1 MGLLKLDLPRVQ
13 ALSVRTLGRSALRRS
28 LREILCIDFQGLKV
42 RHPGPRMFS
51 PRQPSLVAAS
61 GSQLVRKKTVLADA
75 CKIFCLILRSQDD
88 AAAQQVGP
96 DKKAAKAKQDRAAA
110 AADRAAAR
118 EVAAEEA
125 KRRAELEL
133 LLMDEDSLRQPAPQQ
148 PGERPR
154 YWCSA
159 SRPASR
165 LPSPAAQNA
174 RFVINYLWCSTKE
187 RVPAEFARPR
197 CSA

>member
-1 MGLLKLDLPRVQ
+1 
-13 ALSVRTLGRSALRRS
+13 
-28 LREILCIDFQGLKV
+28 
-42 RHPGPRMFS
+42 MFS
-51 PRQPSLVAAS
+51 PRQLSLVAAS
-61 GSQLVRKKTVLADA
+61 GSQLVRKKTVLADV
-75 CKIFCLILRSQDD
+75 CKIFCLIVRSQDD

-96 DKKAAKAKQDRAAA
+96 VKKAAKAKQDRAAA

-133 LLMDEDSLRQPAPQQ
+133 LLMDEDSLRQPAPLQ
-148 PGERPR
+148 PGEHPR

-165 LPSPAAQNA
+165 SPSPAAQNA
-174 RFVINYLWCSTKE
+174 RFV
-187 RVPAEFARPR
+187 
-197 CSA
+197 